1 MSSKSTRRY
10 RKGTYRKTYKC
21 KGKSKRCKRKVTKK
35 RVQKMRAT
43 VTRIP
48 NKNETLIVFKNVPSS
63 IVKKVLKKI
72 KNKQVGGAMPASGPL
87 GVMKTG
93 ISMVYGFGGGML
105 ASLVIGAS
113 VATILSALNS
123 VKITVDEE
131 EDLLHKKSEA
141 RKTCK
146 FKDEITGRCLAPM
159 VGTTQ
164 QRRMERSAAEVER
177 KAREEERLKKAG
189 QAQIVPGVGAVGT
202 ST

>member
-1 MSSKSTRRY
+1 MSRRSTRRY
-10 RKGTYRKTYKC
+10 KKGAYRKTYKC
-21 KGKSKRCKRKVTKK
+21 KGKSKKCKRKITKK
-35 RVQKMRAT
+35 RVPKMRA
-43 VTRIP
+43 VVRRIP
-48 NKNETLIVFKNVPSS
+48 NKNETLVVFKNVPSS
-63 IVKKVLKKI
+63 IVKKVLKQI
-72 KNKQVGGAMPASGPL
+72 KNKQVGGAGGPL
-87 GVMKTG
+87 GVVTTG

-141 RKTCK
+141 EKNCK

-164 QRRMERSAAEVER
+164 QRRMERSQAEVER
-177 KAREEERLKKAG
+177 LAKDKRELEAAG
-189 QAQIVPGVGAVGT
+189 RDMMVGLGGAGIKQ
-202 ST
+202 